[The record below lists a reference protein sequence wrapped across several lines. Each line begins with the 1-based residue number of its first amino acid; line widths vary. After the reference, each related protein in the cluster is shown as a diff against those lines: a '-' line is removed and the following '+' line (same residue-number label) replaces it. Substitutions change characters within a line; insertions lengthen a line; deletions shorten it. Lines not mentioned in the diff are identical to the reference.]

1 MREQHMKKA
10 LSLILALALCLA
22 LGAAPASA
30 AFVSGTEAV
39 SALETLGLAEGTGAG
54 FEPERPATRAE
65 TVVMLLRLL
74 GLEAEAKQS
83 ALPCPFYDAGWAAD
97 YLAFAADRGLVQG
110 KTRWYF
116 GRDEAVTARDAA
128 ALLLRALGYADG
140 EDFVWESALAFS
152 DSIGLTHGEY
162 TASDVFLREDLALL
176 CCTALSLTPKGGIG
190 TLIDSLYLRGVVS
203 ASALRATRFAG
214 ALNAGKTPLTA
225 AEIYTRSAS
234 AVLFVEVYDS
244 AEALEADE
252 RYATGSAFFVTGDG
266 VAVMT
271 YHEIDGAYAA
281 RVTTAE
287 GRRYDVTGVLYY
299 DSLRDVAVVRV
310 SRESLDGETVRFF
323 PYLDLGD
330 PDAVAPGDAL
340 FTVGNPQR
348 LTGSVSD
355 GVAAAVRRVVD
366 DPAYPCIQTTAPISG
381 GSSGGPLFDRFGA
394 VVGIIY
400 ASYTNGQN
408 LNLAAPID
416 CLNGVAFT
424 GEGTPMADVLETE
437 NAKKA
442 AATLTTDET
451 AFTLCVGE
459 KRELVIRNDCPGQ
472 ANMEYTIGDTD
483 VISCAWGEFVT
494 KQSCRL
500 TVTGAG
506 EGESTLTVRFSG
518 GDGNGDAELVITVT
532 VISGE
537 ETEE

>member
-1 MREQHMKKA
+1 MKKI
-10 LSLILALALCLA
+10 LSLFLALTLIVA

-39 SALETLGLAEGTGAG
+39 SALETLGLVRGTGAG

-65 TVVMLLRLL
+65 TAVMLLRLL
-74 GLEAEAKQS
+74 GLEDEAEES
-83 ALPCPFYDAGWAAD
+83 ELPCPFYDAGWAAS

-110 KTRWYF
+110 RTRWYF
-116 GRDEAVTARDAA
+116 GRDDAVTARETAV
-128 ALLLRALGYADG
+128 LLLRALGYIDG
-140 EDFVWESALAFS
+140 EDFTWETALAFS

-162 TASDVFLREDLALL
+162 TAAGEFLREDLALL
-176 CCTALSLTPKGGIG
+176 CCTALSLPPKGGG
-190 TLIDSLYLRGVVS
+190 ETLIESLYLRGKVS
-203 ASALRATRFAG
+203 GAALAATRFAG
-214 ALNAGKTPLTA
+214 AVNAGKTPLTA
-225 AEIYTRSAS
+225 AEIYARSAS

-244 AEALEADE
+244 AEALEEDE

-266 VAVMT
+266 VALMT
-271 YHEIDGAYAA
+271 YHELDGAYAA

-287 GRRYDVTGVLYY
+287 GKRYDVTGVLYY
-299 DSLRDVAVVRV
+299 DSFRDVAAVRV
-310 SRESLDGETVRFF
+310 SRESIDGETVRFF

-330 PDAVAPGDAL
+330 PDALAPGDAL
-340 FTVGNPQR
+340 YTVSNPQR

-381 GSSGGPLFDRFGA
+381 GSSGGPLFDRFGV

-408 LNLAAPID
+408 LNLAAPVD

-424 GEGTPMADVLETE
+424 GEGTPLPEVLETE

-442 AATLTTDET
+442 AAQLATDET
-451 AFTLCVGE
+451 ELTLRVGE
-459 KRELVIRNDCPGQ
+459 KRELIIRNDCPGQ

-506 EGESTLTVRFSG
+506 EGESELTVRFAG
-518 GDGNGDAELVITVT
+518 GDGNEEAELVISVT
-532 VISGE
+532 VLPGE
-537 ETEE
+537 DGGETEE

>member
-1 MREQHMKKA
+1 MKKV

-22 LGAAPASA
+22 LCAAPASA

-39 SALETLGLAEGTGAG
+39 SALEALGLAQGDGTGFA
-54 FEPERPATRAE
+54 PERPATRAE

-74 GLEAEAKQS
+74 GLEREARQS
-83 ALPCPFYDAGWAAD
+83 GLACPFYDAGWAAD

-116 GRDEAVTARDAA
+116 GRDDAVTAREAA

-140 EDFVWESALAFS
+140 EDFTWETALAFS
-152 DSIGLTHGEY
+152 DKIGLTHGEY
-162 TASDVFLREDLALL
+162 AATDVFLREDLALMS
-176 CCTALSLTPKGGIG
+176 CTALSLTPKGGG
-190 TLIDSLYLRGVVS
+190 ETLVASLYLRGLVS
-203 ASALRATRFAG
+203 GSALRATRFAG

-225 AEIYTRSAS
+225 AELYARSAS

-244 AEALEADE
+244 AETLAADE
-252 RYATGSAFFVTGDG
+252 RFATGSAFFVTGDG

-271 YHEIDGAYAA
+271 YHELDGAYAA

-287 GRRYDVTGVLYY
+287 GKRYAVTGVLYY
-299 DSLRDVAVVRV
+299 DSFRDVAVVRV
-310 SRESLDGETVRFF
+310 DRTGPDGETVRFF

-330 PDAVAPGDAL
+330 PDAVAPGDTL
-340 FTVGNPQR
+340 YTVSNPQR

-366 DPAYPCIQTTAPISG
+366 DPAYPCIQTSAPISG
-381 GSSGGPLFDRFGA
+381 GSSGGPLFDRFGS
-394 VVGIIY
+394 VVGVIY
-400 ASYTNGQN
+400 ASYTSGQN
-408 LNLAAPID
+408 LNLAAPVD

-424 GEGTPMADVLETE
+424 GEGVPLADVLETE

-451 AFTLCVGE
+451 ELTLRVGE

-472 ANMEYTIGDTD
+472 ANMEFTVGDTD

-494 KQSCRL
+494 KQSCLL

-506 EGESTLTVRFSG
+506 EGESSFTVRFSG
-518 GDGNGDAELVITVT
+518 GDGNEEAELVISVT
-532 VISGE
+532 VLPGE
-537 ETEE
+537 DAAE